1 METLPQA
8 QIQPEHLEVVN
19 LYLELHSAPRVAD
32 QLGISLELVQHI
44 LAQPHCKRYIDSVF
58 LELGF
63 NNRFQL
69 RQAMDQIIQ
78 KKFEELDQAD
88 LGSNKDIADLLLQ
101 SHKMSMDLLDR
112 EIKLRQLELDLENKQ
127 RIQNQVN
134 VQINDALGSNYQQ
147 LLNKLLGG
155 DLGA

>member
-19 LYLELHSAPRVAD
+19 LYLQLHSQAKVAHE
-32 QLGISLELVQHI
+32 LNIPLELVQYI
-44 LAQPHCKRYIDSVF
+44 LNLPHCKRYIDSVF

-69 RQAMDQIIQ
+69 REAMDLIIQ

-112 EIKLRQLELDLENKQ
+112 EIKLKQLELDIENKQ

-134 VQINDALGSNYQQ
+134 VQINDAVGSNYQQ
-147 LLNKLLGG
+147 LLNKLLG
-155 DLGA
+155 DNLGA